1 MNYDEIYR
9 PLSRT
14 SFASKM
20 GRAFYASIETMS
32 QNGQI
37 ESDILR
43 TKLLPE
49 EIETFVLNSVV
60 ANEYSDRVMTDK
72 QFIEVMN
79 AIRNYQPPEYYEK
92 LKKDHLKWILPTIG
106 AVQFESQEYS
116 YFRLY
121 RHHCLF
127 SFMNEHVDVD
137 GEFRKKFDH
146 SFDEYAA
153 IVMTI
158 QVLLAQKSLFANKDY
173 LEKLNLRAPWFFE
186 NLMLTRE
193 QYKKELSQFAKD
205 KADYKYCLRP
215 SYSYPF
221 IEYQGKFFL
230 PTPHLLIQSITTAM
244 MNRLTFENLDLRE
257 KIGKNACEGY
267 LLKMVKDSGLFDEV
281 KAEYEYAK
289 GQRTLDIMAR
299 KGKIGLLI
307 DSKLFSPKVSLRTYD
322 EDSYERDVDRIV
334 KALRQAY
341 IQARDKFQ
349 HDYNPFD
356 TDVEDVYAL
365 VVAYQEGYLDLGEI
379 YTRTAQKLS
388 IAEDSAEFNW
398 LWRHIGFTDV
408 ATIGRFLLT
417 STDII
422 PEVTSHEV
430 ISDKWLTGRNGS
442 NLTEEVRHYQD
453 KLTEDALKILHE
465 LYHGDGKQ
473 LDNENQGIKTITLEK
488 GRTPTLPDQERY
500 NQLINKPSLTDED
513 REELT
518 RLYKKYTD

>member
-1 MNYDEIYR
+1 MNYDEIYK

-20 GRAFYASIETMS
+20 TYASSASVATMS
-32 QNGQI
+32 INGQV
-37 ESDILR
+37 ETDVLR
-43 TKLLPE
+43 MLLLPD

-60 ANEYSDRVMTDK
+60 AKEYNDCAMTDK

-92 LKKDHLKWILPTIG
+92 LKTDHLKWILPTIG

-127 SFMNEHVDVD
+127 SFSNEYVDVD
-137 GEFRKKFDH
+137 EEFRKKFEH

-158 QVLLAQKSLFANKDY
+158 QALLAQRSLFANKNY
-173 LEKLNLRAPWFFE
+173 LEKLSFKAPWFFE

-193 QYKKELSQFAKD
+193 QYKNELSQFAKD

-221 IEYQGKFFL
+221 IEYQDKIFL

-244 MNRLTFENLDLRE
+244 MNRLTFENLNLRE
-257 KIGKNACEGY
+257 KIGKNACESY
-267 LLKMVKDSGLFDEV
+267 LLRIVNDSGLFDEV
-281 KAEYEYAK
+281 KPEYEYAK
-289 GQRTLDIMAR
+289 GQKTLDIMAR
-299 KGKIGLLI
+299 KGKIALLI

-322 EDSYERDVDRIV
+322 EDSYERDVDRIA
-334 KALRQAY
+334 KALKQAY
-341 IQARDKFQ
+341 IQTHDKFQ
-349 HDYNPFD
+349 QDYNPFD

-379 YTRTAQKLS
+379 YPRTAQKLS
-388 IAEDSAEFNW
+388 IAEDSIEFNW

-408 ATIGRFLLT
+408 ATFERFLLT

-422 PEVTSHEV
+422 PEVTSHEA
-430 ISDKWLTGRNGS
+430 ISDKWLTGWNGPD
-442 NLTEEVRHYQD
+442 LTDEVRHYQD
-453 KLTEDALKILHE
+453 KLTEDAEKILHE

-473 LDNENQGIKTITLEK
+473 LNNENKDIK
-488 GRTPTLPDQERY
+488 
-500 NQLINKPSLTDED
+500 
-513 REELT
+513 
-518 RLYKKYTD
+518 

>member
-32 QNGQI
+32 QNGQV

-127 SFMNEHVDVD
+127 SFMNEHVDID
-137 GEFRKKFDH
+137 REFCKKFDH

-221 IEYQGKFFL
+221 IEYQGKIFL

-388 IAEDSAEFNW
+388 IAEDSTEFNW

-417 STDII
+417 RTDII

-430 ISDKWLTGRNGS
+430 ISDKWLTGRSGS
-442 NLTEEVRHYQD
+442 ELTDEVRHYQD
-453 KLTEDALKILHE
+453 KLTKDAEKILHE
-465 LYHGDGKQ
+465 LYHGDGK
-473 LDNENQGIKTITLEK
+473 LDRCL
-488 GRTPTLPDQERY
+488 
-500 NQLINKPSLTDED
+500 D
-513 REELT
+513 RCLSP
-518 RLYKKYTD
+518 